1 MKKNRALR
9 RAWFLF
15 EPGCLILCWENS
27 LFPET
32 LHLFPSHQE
41 ISEANQTLSAAS
53 LLVIMLP
60 LPIQRS
66 LPRRHFLIMVVS
78 GISIFGNSSNEF
90 RSFFCQLFSSSQRC
104 FPIIKKIFIICWYHG
119 HQGCISCGT
128 CSYPELTEDHVLTS
142 AYVKIFRTV
151 TRNAVNKGV
160 WRKKRLF
167 LTSLKQICN

>member
-1 MKKNRALR
+1 MKKTEHWGLR

-15 EPGCLILCWENS
+15 EPGCLILRWENS

-104 FPIIKKIFIICWYHG
+104 FPIIAVEGKKIFIVYWYHG
-119 HQGCISCGT
+119 HTDIKFAVFEPKNYAKNAYFATFANLRQTCIYGLN
-128 CSYPELTEDHVLTS
+128 Y
-142 AYVKIFRTV
+142 
-151 TRNAVNKGV
+151 
-160 WRKKRLF
+160 
-167 LTSLKQICN
+167 